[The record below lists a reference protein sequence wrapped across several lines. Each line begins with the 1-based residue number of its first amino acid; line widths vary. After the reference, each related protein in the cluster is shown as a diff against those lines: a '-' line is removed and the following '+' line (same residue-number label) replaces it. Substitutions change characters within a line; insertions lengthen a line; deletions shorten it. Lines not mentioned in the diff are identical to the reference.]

1 MNIRKDQISDIIRG
15 SLLYPITLEEDDYG
29 YDVIYPIKKDL
40 FMVFNVMVEGDN
52 IYVGGTEV
60 KDDNTQFV
68 DLIDVSI
75 IDIDE
80 FFEVYVEGEF

>member
-1 MNIRKDQISDIIRG
+1 
-15 SLLYPITLEEDDYG
+15 
-29 YDVIYPIKKDL
+29 
-40 FMVFNVMVEGDN
+40 MVFNVMVEGDTV
-52 IYVGGTEV
+52 YVGGTEV